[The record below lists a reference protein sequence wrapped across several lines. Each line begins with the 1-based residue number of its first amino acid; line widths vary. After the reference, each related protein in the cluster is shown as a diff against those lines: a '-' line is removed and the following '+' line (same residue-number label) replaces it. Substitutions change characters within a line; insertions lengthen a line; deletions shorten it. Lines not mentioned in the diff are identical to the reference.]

1 MLGQRSEIA
10 RRTFQRLFLLPA
22 QKKNYKYAQ
31 RTQNLSA
38 DEKKRSILAK
48 TKLPTVVLLSYIKT
62 FNVVILIS
70 IKGPF
75 DSCWKL

>member
-10 RRTFQRLFLLPA
+10 RRTLQRLFLLPA

-31 RTQNLSA
+31 RTQICQPT
-38 DEKKRSILAK
+38 KKRSLLAK